1 MTETADFGGLLDVD
15 RLGAWLQ
22 TSVGVDPA
30 TLTVERL
37 SGGMSNEI
45 FALTSPSGRWV
56 LRRPPRAPIS
66 MEASNRI
73 ILREFEVLRALDAT
87 DVPHPTTVA
96 VCGDAEVV
104 GANFYVMQRI
114 DGFTPRDPLPSPFD
128 GDAEARR
135 GLGLELL
142 DGLAAL
148 ANVDWRAVGLEGFGK
163 PDGFLERQVSR
174 WRGML
179 ESYKVRDIE
188 GIDGVA
194 EWLESNRPEMSAP
207 GIMHGDYQFVNVM
220 FADGAPARLAA
231 IVDWEQSTIGD
242 PLLDLGWL
250 LAGWSDPGEP
260 LPFTA
265 YLSQR
270 DGLPTRAEL
279 LERYAQATGRDV
291 DHIDYY
297 VVLAC
302 FKLACVLEGA
312 YARYVTGRSAS
323 EMHRQVGDTVVR
335 LIDQARAIVAGER
348 GAVV

>member
-1 MTETADFGGLLDVD
+1 MADATDFGGLLDVG
-15 RLGAWLQ
+15 RLAGWLEAGL
-22 TSVGVDPA
+22 GVDPA
-30 TLTVERL
+30 GLEVERL
-37 SGGMSNEI
+37 TGGMSNEI
-45 FALTSPSGRWV
+45 FALSHPGGRWV

-87 DVPHPTTVA
+87 DVPHPGTVA
-96 VCGDAEVV
+96 VCADAAVI
-104 GANFYVMQRI
+104 GANFYVMERI
-114 DGFTPRDPLPSPFD
+114 DGFTPRDPLPPPFD
-128 GDAEARR
+128 GDPDARR
-135 GLGLELL
+135 GLGLELV

-148 ANVDWRAVGLEGFGK
+148 ANVDWVGVGLQGFGK

-179 ESYKVRDIE
+179 ESYRVRDIE
-188 GIDGVA
+188 GIDTVSA
-194 EWLESNRPEMSAP
+194 WLEANRPEMSAA

-220 FADGAPARLAA
+220 FANGGPARLAA

-260 LPFTA
+260 LPFTS
-265 YLSQR
+265 YLSKR

-279 LERYAQATGRDV
+279 VERYAGATGRDV
-291 DHIDYY
+291 DHLDYY

-312 YARYVTGRSAS
+312 YARYVTGKSTS
-323 EMHRQVGDTVVR
+323 EMHRQVGDTVLR
-335 LIDQARAIVAGER
+335 LIGDAQAIVAGER
-348 GAVV
+348 RVVA

>member
-1 MTETADFGGLLDVD
+1 MTVATDFDGLLDVG
-15 RLGAWLQ
+15 RLGTWLQ
-22 TSVGVDPA
+22 AEVGVDPA
-30 TLTVERL
+30 TLEVERL
-37 SGGMSNEI
+37 TGGMSNEI
-45 FALTSPSGRWV
+45 FALTHPGGRWV

-73 ILREFEVLRALDAT
+73 ILREFQVLRALVAT
-87 DVPHPTTVA
+87 DVPHPKTVA

-114 DGFTPRDPLPSPFD
+114 DGFTPRDPLPAPFD
-128 GDAEARR
+128 SDEAARR
-135 GLGLELL
+135 GLGWELL

-163 PDGFLERQVSR
+163 PDRFLERQVSR
-174 WRGML
+174 WSGML

-188 GIDGVA
+188 GIDTVS
-194 EWLESNRPEMSAP
+194 EWLESHRPQMSAP

-279 LERYAQATGRDV
+279 VERYARATGRDV
-291 DHIDYY
+291 SRLDYY

-312 YARYVTGRSAS
+312 YARYVTGKSTS

-335 LIDQARAIVAGER
+335 LIGDARAIVAGER
-348 GAVV
+348 KVVA

>member
-1 MTETADFGGLLDVD
+1 
-15 RLGAWLQ
+15 
-22 TSVGVDPA
+22 
-30 TLTVERL
+30 
-37 SGGMSNEI
+37 
-45 FALTSPSGRWV
+45 
-56 LRRPPRAPIS
+56 

-87 DVPHPTTVA
+87 DVPHPGTVA
-96 VCGDAEVV
+96 VCADADVV

-114 DGFTPRDPLPSPFD
+114 DGFTPRDPLPPPFD
-128 GDAEARR
+128 TDREARR
-135 GLGLELL
+135 ELGCELV

-148 ANVDWRAVGLEGFGK
+148 ANVDWRAVGLESFGK

-188 GIDGVA
+188 GIDTVSA
-194 EWLESNRPEMSAP
+194 WLESNRPQMSTP

-279 LERYAQATGRDV
+279 VERYARATGRDV
-291 DHIDYY
+291 ERLEYY

-312 YARYVTGRSAS
+312 YARYVTGKSTS

-335 LIDQARAIVAGER
+335 LIDDARAIVGGER
-348 GAVV
+348 KVLA